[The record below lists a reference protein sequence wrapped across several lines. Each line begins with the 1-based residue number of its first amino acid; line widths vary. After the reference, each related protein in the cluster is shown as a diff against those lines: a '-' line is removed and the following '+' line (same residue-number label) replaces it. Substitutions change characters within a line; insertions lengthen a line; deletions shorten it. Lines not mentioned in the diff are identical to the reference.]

1 MDMVIFCFSLHMLY
15 AVISDDFCN
24 GSQDSD
30 EHDTFDRHAVVAPA
44 SASKLTMAM
53 CCSETDL

>member
-1 MDMVIFCFSLHMLY
+1 MLY

-30 EHDTFDRHAVVAPA
+30 EHDTFDRHAVVAPV